1 MRMKAGIREAL
12 ALVLAEEATVAQH
25 DVINLITGTLAVQPV
40 PFLCRLLT
48 LPGGEDRQGSRRSS
62 RDEEKKSEEME
73 DEFN

>member
-25 DVINLITGTLAVQPV
+25 DVINLITGTLAVQAV

-48 LPGGEDRQGSRRSS
+48 LPDGEDRRGV